1 MWLISVLVIVPVFYI
16 LSGRQLPIGV
26 DDQLEVFFPRDSAP
40 SEQLVALGSIAGAFL
55 ASSPL
60 HKIARYLPTVV
71 HELGHAF
78 TAGILG
84 GRPKNITIS
93 LDTSGLALYEPPLN
107 WGKTRATLVSLAGY
121 PASSIAALAA
131 VKATQDGHPQAWFAF
146 SVGTLALSI
155 VLLIRNIWGFI
166 WTAGVVAASY
176 FGAPY
181 LPLEMIG
188 AVVSGVAGYL
198 AVEACRHA
206 YTQWLIIRKFPG
218 SGADAE
224 KVASNW
230 RMNGSFVGFL
240 HLLSVTSISAYSLYL
255 AINPYSVEIQEWV
268 QEFIRVS

>member
-1 MWLISVLVIVPVFYI
+1 MWLISVLVVVPVFYV
-16 LSGRQLPIGV
+16 LSGRQIPLKV
-26 DDQLEVFFPRDSAP
+26 DEQLELFFPKDAVP
-40 SEQLVALGSIAGAFL
+40 SEQLIALGFIAGAFL

-93 LDTSGLALYEPPLN
+93 LDTSGLAIYEPPMN
-107 WGKTRATLVSLAGY
+107 WGKLRATLVSLAGY

-131 VKATQDGHPQAWFAF
+131 VKITQEGHPQAWFAF
-146 SVGTLALSI
+146 AVGTLAVSI

-181 LPLEMIG
+181 IPLEMIG

-198 AVEACRHA
+198 AIEAYRHA

-224 KVASNW
+224 KVARSW
-230 RMNGSFVGFL
+230 RMNGPFVGFL
-240 HLLSVTSISAYSLYL
+240 HLLSVTAISAYSVYL
-255 AINPYSVEIQEWV
+255 AINPYWGEIEDWV
-268 QEFIRVS
+268 QEFIKVN